1 MVAIHKIKTTLT
13 SGKAAYI
20 GMCMLELSKVLIHE
34 LHHDCIKNKYCNKS
48 RLLFTNNDSLMYKI
62 KTENVHGDFSK
73 KKELFDIS
81 DYPAYEDSNAFVAV
95 KISTKIF
102 D

>member
-1 MVAIHKIKTTLT
+1 
-13 SGKAAYI
+13 
-20 GMCMLELSKVLIHE
+20 
-34 LHHDCIKNKYCNKS
+34 
-48 RLLFTNNDSLMYKI
+48 MYKI